1 MCPLPSFN
9 SYKFLA
15 VFVAESTLL
24 PTFPLSIVF
33 VCFFTHRLTK
43 AGMQWSCPVGTF
55 GSSYVD
61 ADPEQQEEIPK
72 AHEEWGHQE
81 DEELFVDVLSVLGV
95 GDLIN
100 EEAGREEH
108 AHGQQ
113 HHCQMAEDSR
123 VHWAGWCTC
132 SFLALSSVLPGAR

>member
-1 MCPLPSFN
+1 
-9 SYKFLA
+9 
-15 VFVAESTLL
+15 
-24 PTFPLSIVF
+24 
-33 VCFFTHRLTK
+33 
-43 AGMQWSCPVGTF
+43 MQWSCPVGTF

-132 SFLALSSVLPGAR
+132 SWPWALFYQALRNPPLSPEEHVIYSVSKKI